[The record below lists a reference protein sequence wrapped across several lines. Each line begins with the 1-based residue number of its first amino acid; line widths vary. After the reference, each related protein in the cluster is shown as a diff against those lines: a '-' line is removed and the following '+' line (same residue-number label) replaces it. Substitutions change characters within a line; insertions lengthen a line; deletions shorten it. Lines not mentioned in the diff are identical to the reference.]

1 MIFLPVN
8 PVHIILALPFL
19 SALGLAVVGPH
30 RLATRLN
37 ALASG
42 LTLVA
47 ASTLLSGFPETTAL
61 FLVDDFNAYLALL
74 TAFVGFTT
82 SLFSAGYIE
91 HEVETG
97 RLKPPFLRF
106 YHSMYQAFMFTMLLA
121 LFANNLGSCGSRWRA
136 PR

>member
-82 SLFSAGYIE
+82 SLFSAGYI
-91 HEVETG
+91 
-97 RLKPPFLRF
+97 
-106 YHSMYQAFMFTMLLA
+106 
-121 LFANNLGSCGSRWRA
+121 
-136 PR
+136 